1 MKVAVLGSGAG
12 ALAVAADMSR
22 HGRRTVMAE
31 LHRRC
36 RPCSTALPAPVRE
49 LFRRTCTPGAPRDT
63 LSGMANDCPVL
74 MVLLWCLSVND
85 DVRLHDGAPAAQGR
99 ESCLEWDCP

>member
-49 LFRRTCTPGAPRDT
+49 LFRRTCTPGLHAIR
-63 LSGMANDCPVL
+63 CPAWQMIAL
-74 MVLLWCLSVND
+74 C
-85 DVRLHDGAPAAQGR
+85 
-99 ESCLEWDCP
+99 